1 MTRRSIPWR
10 YEQHQQLK
18 HLWFKGSSISFIAQ
32 SLGVSETSV
41 KKLRIADG
49 LPKRRHSMGRFTK
62 EINVRFTSSQWATIE
77 ALAEENGFT
86 TAKIVRLAIE
96 RFTGKR
102 DDE

>member
-1 MTRRSIPWR
+1 
-10 YEQHQQLK
+10 
-18 HLWFKGSSISFIAQ
+18 
-32 SLGVSETSV
+32 
-41 KKLRIADG
+41 
-49 LPKRRHSMGRFTK
+49 MGRFTK